1 MLTLLICPE
10 LTDSAVASFAGWV
23 SRWVMQPAKVMLV
36 FGGLLLLS
44 SLFPSWGRRPLRLT
58 MLALALSYLLVLS
71 PVVVNVAGSVLESQI
86 PSDSG
91 ATADAI
97 VILGRGKGFMPSR
110 VAVANELWQAQ
121 RAPLIFASGI
131 EDAPKILKRLQE
143 QGIPRQALQ
152 SEACSRT
159 TYENAKFTAAM
170 LLPQGVHRI
179 ILITDSPHMMRS
191 MLTFRGF
198 GFSITP
204 VASSG
209 LSGLDRRKKTSTVLR
224 EWARLVG
231 YGLLGRYAPQEIP
244 SELASRPTLQSELWQ
259 PSI

>member
-1 MLTLLICPE
+1 MLTLLTCPE
-10 LTDSAVASFAGWV
+10 VTDSWVSSFAGWV
-23 SRWVMQPAKVMLV
+23 SRWIMQPAQVMLV
-36 FGGLLLLS
+36 FGGLLLVSKL
-44 SLFPSWGRRPLRLT
+44 LPKRRGRSLRLA
-58 MLALALSYLLVLS
+58 MLCLTLSYLFALS
-71 PVVVNVAGSVLESQI
+71 PMVVNVAGKVLESQI
-86 PSDSG
+86 PGDSG

-97 VILGRGKGFMPSR
+97 VILGRGKGFTPSR

-131 EDAPKILKRLQE
+131 EDAPKILQRLQE

-152 SEACSRT
+152 GEACSRT
-159 TYENAKFTAAM
+159 TYENAKFTAAI
-170 LLPQGVHRI
+170 LLSQGVHQI
-179 ILITDSPHMMRS
+179 LLITDSPHMMRS

-209 LSGLDRRKKTSTVLR
+209 LSELDRRKKTSTVLR